1 VLLLWLR
8 VGYCLSLMGTSYRRA
23 RRGRCAWLL
32 WRSGELQSRS
42 LGRGS
47 ISLYVCTF
55 PEPPFSA
62 TLGLA
67 AALGLTFFGVRASW
81 IAVVGVDPLTPLFC
95 SCEGD
100 PDCPLGVQRL
110 ITVLKMKRPK
120 AQIKHNMIPPA
131 KTPK

>member
-1 VLLLWLR
+1 VLLRVYLVWLR

-42 LGRGS
+42 LGRGN
-47 ISLYVCTF
+47 ISLSVCTS

-81 IAVVGVDPLTPLFC
+81 IAVVGVDPRTPFSVYVREIRIAPWGSSGLLPF
-95 SCEGD
+95 
-100 PDCPLGVQRL
+100 
-110 ITVLKMKRPK
+110 
-120 AQIKHNMIPPA
+120 
-131 KTPK
+131 